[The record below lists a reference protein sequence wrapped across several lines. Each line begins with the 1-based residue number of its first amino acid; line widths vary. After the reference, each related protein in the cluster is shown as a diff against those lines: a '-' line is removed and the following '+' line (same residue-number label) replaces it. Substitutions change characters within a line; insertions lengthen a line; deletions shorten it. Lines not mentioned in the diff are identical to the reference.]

1 MVSAVPD
8 NDFILN
14 TGLSL
19 CIRRLS
25 CVSIYKSAN
34 DKIVQTGIKAE
45 LEAFFSADAPNVIS
59 EQDQTA
65 TPGTPCTSLCD
76 KCVGSLTSPADH
88 NREDAREGTYR

>member
-1 MVSAVPD
+1 MRRNGEGNVSQTFLTETYKDLRKV
-8 NDFILN
+8 FILN

-45 LEAFFSADAPNVIS
+45 LERKKRF
-59 EQDQTA
+59 
-65 TPGTPCTSLCD
+65 
-76 KCVGSLTSPADH
+76 
-88 NREDAREGTYR
+88 

>member
-1 MVSAVPD
+1 MFRKHFLQKLTGTRGKRFLLY

-45 LEAFFSADAPNVIS
+45 LEGKKDFECLSFRH
-59 EQDQTA
+59 
-65 TPGTPCTSLCD
+65 GM
-76 KCVGSLTSPADH
+76 
-88 NREDAREGTYR
+88 